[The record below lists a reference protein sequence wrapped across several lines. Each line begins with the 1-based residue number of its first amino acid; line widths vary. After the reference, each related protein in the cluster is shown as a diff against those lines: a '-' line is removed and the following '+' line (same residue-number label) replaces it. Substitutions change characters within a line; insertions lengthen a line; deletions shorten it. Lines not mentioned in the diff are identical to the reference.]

1 MVDTAKSGWSN
12 GDKTATA
19 VSINTSTL
27 LVKYVAPI
35 VSIGTITTAT
45 ATATVAPKIS
55 HTITSGI
62 QYKYDG
68 DLSAVVLGSQVL
80 NADPTQIAAVTLAA
94 EQNKNGAAAML
105 TGFGAI
111 AAAVVALSF

>member
-12 GDKTATA
+12 DFKTATA

-45 ATATVAPKIS
+45 STVAPKIS
-55 HTITSGI
+55 YTITSGI

-68 DLSAVVLGSQVL
+68 DVSATVLGSQVL
-80 NADPTQIAAVTLAA
+80 TADPTQIAAVTLAA
-94 EQNKNGAAAML
+94 EQKKNGAAAML

>member
-1 MVDTAKSGWSN
+1 MVDTAKTGWSN
-12 GDKTATA
+12 DFKTATA

-35 VSIGTITTAT
+35 VSVGTITTAT
-45 ATATVAPKIS
+45 ATVVPKIS
-55 HTITSGI
+55 YTITSGI

-80 NADPTQIAAVTLAA
+80 SADPTQIAAVTLAA
-94 EQNKNGAAAML
+94 EQKKNGAAAML